1 LATKSAKSTR
11 SNQSQTII
19 MKISVLETRQMFS
32 KGNRGWSRGTTYKAH
47 LQILLQEQGKAL
59 SLLFTIC
66 LFRHQIAQREMEAV
80 MHRMQPETKDE
91 GHAKKIT

>member
-1 LATKSAKSTR
+1 
-11 SNQSQTII
+11 

-59 SLLFTIC
+59 SLLF
-66 LFRHQIAQREMEAV
+66 RHQIAQREMEAV
-80 MHRMQPETKDE
+80 MHRKQPETKDD